1 MEVTDGKTN
10 MLFIFRM
17 IESKCWV
24 GCFLKIK
31 CWIVVE
37 SRKEAM
43 LVQRVGWV
51 TDPEFYRA

>member
-1 MEVTDGKTN
+1 
-10 MLFIFRM
+10 MLGWLLL
-17 IESKCWV
+17 K
-24 GCFLKIK
+24 KIK